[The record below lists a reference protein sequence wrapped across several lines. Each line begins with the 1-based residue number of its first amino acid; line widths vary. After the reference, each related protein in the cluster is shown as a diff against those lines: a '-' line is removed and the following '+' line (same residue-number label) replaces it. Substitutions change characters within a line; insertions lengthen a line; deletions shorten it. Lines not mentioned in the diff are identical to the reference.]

1 MSRRIALVASVAA
14 ILAGCGGGAATGPLA
29 PFSRVP
35 PSSAQ
40 DSPIAHVVVIVQEN
54 RSFDNLFATFPGA
67 DGTTTGLEK
76 VRQGSKYVVK
86 SIALQQSAL
95 VMNTDIGHCRYSYL
109 TALDHGK
116 MDAFNL
122 EPKGVCPRGSS
133 GGGPTIGT
141 IAYRY
146 VNPEKIAPYWDL
158 AKQYALG
165 DRLFQTQGSGS
176 FTAHQDL
183 IRGNTQIS
191 VAGASLVDTPT
202 GMPWGC
208 DSSKTARTDLL
219 TTALQF
225 EEDKGP
231 RPCTTD
237 FPSSGSAYTTLRD
250 LLDAKGVSWKYY
262 SPCFAGSPGCGD
274 GCTQC
279 AGALLNA
286 FDVIAPVRNGKEWGT
301 NVSMPQT
308 NIFDDISKGR
318 LPAVSWVI
326 PTDNDSDHPGTTVD
340 RGPQWVASVV
350 NAIGESTYWKT
361 SAIVIVWDDWGGL
374 YDNLKPPQYGY
385 GGLGFR
391 VPVIVVSAY
400 AKPGYISTTQ
410 YEFGSILRYIENNWH
425 LGTLKRSDKRA
436 VSIGECFDYT
446 QKPLAFAPIASK
458 YPTAYFLARKPSYLP
473 VDTDM

>member
-191 VAGASLVDTPT
+191 VAGASLVNTPT

-374 YDNLKPPQYGY
+374 YDHVKPPFHDKK

-391 VPVIVVSAY
+391 VPLIVVSPY
-400 AKPGYISTTQ
+400 VPKGTLSHTQ
-410 YEFGSILRYIENNWH
+410 YEFGSILKYVEQNWG
-425 LGTLKRSDKRA
+425 LGSLETTDQRSTSILDVFNYKQSPRA
-436 VSIGECFDYT
+436 F
-446 QKPLAFAPIASK
+446 KPIQSQLSPAFFRSE
-458 YPTAYFLARKPSYLP
+458 PSSTGGDP
-473 VDTDM
+473 E